1 MLSNLHIILI
11 IIIFLIIVL
20 GYIQMNKSSKNEGF
34 EVVTNAQ
41 MQSALNNANSKLTD
55 SVSGLDNLQNKF
67 KNLDKIVS
75 DLLKTQTSDIE
86 KLKKSITE
94 NERVIKLTD
103 QKLTGKF
110 QTLYTILSGKLPST
124 NS

>member
-1 MLSNLHIILI
+1 
-11 IIIFLIIVL
+11 
-20 GYIQMNKSSKNEGF
+20 MNKSSKNEGF